1 VRIVIDTNV
10 LVSGLLTPRG
20 PPGRIVDGLL
30 LGELVPVFDDR
41 ILREYALVLARP
53 RFRFDP
59 VGAAAGAACTHRQR
73 RPAHV
78 ASVLEYLERAGE
90 PVVAP
95 PLPVALLDAAD
106 RAFLAVARQADVS
119 ALVTGNLRHLPAECR
134 GPVRVEAPGPFVE
147 CWAVTRGR

>member
-1 VRIVIDTNV
+1 MRIVIDTNV
-10 LVSGLLTPRG
+10 LVSGLLTPHG

-59 VGAAAGAACTHRQR
+59 
-73 RPAHV
+73 AHV

-95 PLPVALLDAAD
+95 PLPVELPDAAD
-106 RAFLAVARQADVS
+106 RAFLEVAWQADVS
-119 ALVTGNLRHLPAECR
+119 ALVTGKLRHFPAECC
-134 GPVRVEAPGPFVE
+134 GLVRVEAPAAFVQR
-147 CWAVTRGR
+147 WAVTRGR

>member
-10 LVSGLLTPRG
+10 LVSGLLTPHG

-59 VGAAAGAACTHRQR
+59 
-73 RPAHV
+73 AHV

-95 PLPVALLDAAD
+95 PLPVEFPDAAD
-106 RAFLAVARQADVS
+106 RAFLEVAWQADVS
-119 ALVTGNLRHLPAECR
+119 ALVTGNLRHFPAECC
-134 GPVRVEAPGPFVE
+134 GPVRVEAPGAFVQR
-147 CWAVTRGR
+147 WAVTRGR